1 MNLIYVCVFHQKSYI
16 NLLKL
21 LITSISENAQLHA
34 TDILIITSPT
44 FEVLIKKELSTF
56 DLPLKYYLL
65 DLHTL
70 FDACAARL
78 QIFNYDEIDK
88 YDKILYL
95 DTDILV
101 NSNINVLFHLELT
114 EKLYALEEGTIGH
127 EYWGSQFFDFSKY
140 SRDLPAFTSGIL
152 YFKNTDTIR
161 LLFDMIHMH
170 MKDYIDSKRK
180 ENPNETDFF
189 HFVFGDQPFIV
200 YHAISQDKY
209 DNQLLKSYVENNPDT
224 VGKKIIYHFP
234 GGVGSYESK
243 HFKMTYFWEQMV
255 LSTKIN
261 QSKNICT
268 WLLYHYKSVQVY
280 TVYHAIKCAKRLKKS
295 LYFL

>member
-1 MNLIYVCVFHQKSYI
+1 MCVFHQQSYI

-21 LITSISENAQLHA
+21 LITSISENATLNA
-34 TDILIITSPT
+34 TDILIITSPI
-44 FEVLIKKELSTF
+44 FEVAIKKELRTF

-78 QIFNYDEIDK
+78 QIFNYHEIDR

-101 NSNINVLFHLELT
+101 NRDITILFHLDLT

-140 SRDLPAFTSGIL
+140 NKDLPAFTSGIL
-152 YFKNTDTIR
+152 YFKNTHTIQVLFDTIH
-161 LLFDMIHMH
+161 IHMR
-170 MKDYIDSKRK
+170 DYIESKQK
-180 ENPNETDFF
+180 EHPSETNFF

-209 DNQLLKSYVENNPDT
+209 DNQLLKLYVENNPDT
-224 VGKKIIYHFP
+224 VGQKIIYHFP

-255 LSTKIN
+255 LSSKIN

-268 WLLYHYKSVQVY
+268 WLLYYYKSVHVY
-280 TVYHAIKCAKRLKKS
+280 SVYRAIKCAKWLKKS
-295 LYFL
+295 CYFL